1 MNFSIKFFKTPW
13 TNCIF
18 LFCFYFLRTW
28 LFIIGNTNS
37 RNMAT
42 NLHLNKTIIFGV
54 LTLFY
59 IWTKIQYWSSIEY
72 WIQCTLTSI
81 CEAQDLSIIQKTKT
95 VLDKWEEKKNTLRTA
110 KKKSTNKNL
119 TKMKAFIDASV
130 SVPMLITYRISNLIH
145 IFIIYCSYRK
155 SFVNSVNL
163 NIDTKQN
170 EARNILIKENQI
182 KQIKLSRLIQVLLL
196 D

>member
-1 MNFSIKFFKTPW
+1 MRRRK
-13 TNCIF
+13 
-18 LFCFYFLRTW
+18 
-28 LFIIGNTNS
+28 
-37 RNMAT
+37 
-42 NLHLNKTIIFGV
+42 
-54 LTLFY
+54 
-59 IWTKIQYWSSIEY
+59 
-72 WIQCTLTSI
+72 
-81 CEAQDLSIIQKTKT
+81 
-95 VLDKWEEKKNTLRTA
+95 RTA
-110 KKKSTNKNL
+110 KKKSTNKNS
-119 TKMKAFIDASV
+119 TKMNAFIDASV

>member
-1 MNFSIKFFKTPW
+1 
-13 TNCIF
+13 
-18 LFCFYFLRTW
+18 
-28 LFIIGNTNS
+28 
-37 RNMAT
+37 
-42 NLHLNKTIIFGV
+42 
-54 LTLFY
+54 
-59 IWTKIQYWSSIEY
+59 
-72 WIQCTLTSI
+72 
-81 CEAQDLSIIQKTKT
+81 
-95 VLDKWEEKKNTLRTA
+95 
-110 KKKSTNKNL
+110 
-119 TKMKAFIDASV
+119 MKAFIDASV